1 MMIGVHDRKRMSQ
14 KKKEKEAVVEVYQQ
28 VIGEQKLAT
37 ISYMFLPMPGPRPV
51 SLAFREFR
59 TPFNQM
65 RLQGA
70 FSASA
75 SWWWCLLVTTC
86 YLYIYYFRICVMI
99 CLFFILSRRM
109 NMNELLRASSS

>member
-1 MMIGVHDRKRMSQ
+1 MSQ

-59 TPFNQM
+59 TPFNQ
-65 RLQGA
+65 
-70 FSASA
+70 
-75 SWWWCLLVTTC
+75 
-86 YLYIYYFRICVMI
+86 
-99 CLFFILSRRM
+99 
-109 NMNELLRASSS
+109 

>member
-1 MMIGVHDRKRMSQ
+1 MMVGVHDRKRMSQ

-59 TPFNQM
+59 TPFNQ
-65 RLQGA
+65 GA
-70 FSASA
+70 FIVASA

-86 YLYIYYFRICVMI
+86 YLF
-99 CLFFILSRRM
+99 
-109 NMNELLRASSS
+109 

>member
-1 MMIGVHDRKRMSQ
+1 MMVGVHDRKRMSQ

-59 TPFNQM
+59 TPFNQ
-65 RLQGA
+65 
-70 FSASA
+70 
-75 SWWWCLLVTTC
+75 
-86 YLYIYYFRICVMI
+86 Y
-99 CLFFILSRRM
+99 
-109 NMNELLRASSS
+109 SS